1 MSILE
6 KLTEAIT
13 GGIPTTIEILSESQF
28 YWVVGYRLAGAYCT
42 AEIIKR

>member
-13 GGIPTTIEILSESQF
+13 GGIPTALEILSETTF
-28 YWVVGYRLAGAYCT
+28 YWVVGYRLAGTYCT